1 MYSTVL
7 SIRGGDG
14 HLVATVRG
22 ELDLVDAAAV
32 QTALM
37 AAADREPRLVL
48 DLTRL
53 HFIDASGLAAL
64 ARARRYARQARG
76 DLLLAAPQA
85 QMRRLLGTAALA
97 YGFSV
102 YPSVQDAV
110 GGFRARLS
118 LAVPPRVP
126 LDARSG
132 ELGVEAGDTGRQ
144 PGQDVLA
151 DLVRDDLGVA

>member
-1 MYSTVL
+1 VYSTVL
-7 SIRGGDG
+7 SIRSCDG

-37 AAADREPRLVL
+37 AAADREPRVVL

-64 ARARRYARQARG
+64 ARARQYARHARG
-76 DLLLAAPQA
+76 DLLLAAPQP
-85 QMRRLLGTAALA
+85 QLRRLLATTSLA

-102 YPSVQDAV
+102 YPSVQEAA

-132 ELGVEAGDTGRQ
+132 ELGVEAGDTGRE
-144 PGQDVLA
+144 PGQDALT